1 MIHRQRFLDLQG
13 TLQAHAG
20 LWRPSPF
27 HVDRPEWCREY
38 SRLADEVLAL
48 DESTVEAFTADA
60 DAASAWV
67 AARLPVVAALGRL
80 CDLPRLPQRG
90 LPERGPHADRY
101 IPGRKL
107 DQIDA
112 FAAHGPRIETP
123 IIEWC
128 AGKGHLGRRLALIDR
143 RSVELVEINRTLCDE
158 AERLAAP
165 LEIEQTVVCG
175 DALSPGTRAGIR
187 GRVVVALHAC
197 GELHRTLVRNA
208 SGDGAHSYRIAPC
221 CYHLGADNRYRA
233 VSQDASLALDDR
245 TLRLAVTETVTAPR
259 HVRARLEQDQVRKL
273 GFIALRRELTGE
285 TARSFRPI
293 PAAWRT
299 LDFAGYCRALATREG
314 LALPAGVDWDHWEHV
329 GARRRGEVRRLEI
342 VRHAFRRALEVWLVL
357 DLVRGFEEAGF
368 VARLGT
374 FCERRLTP
382 RNLLILAERA

>member
-1 MIHRQRFLDLQG
+1 M
-13 TLQAHAG
+13 QAYAG
-20 LWRPSPF
+20 VWRPSPF
-27 HVDRPEWCREY
+27 HEDRPEWCHERPA
-38 SRLADEVLAL
+38 LADEVLGL
-48 DESTVEAFTADA
+48 DETAVETLAADA
-60 DAASAWV
+60 DAALAWV
-67 AARLPVVAALGRL
+67 GERLPVVAELGRL
-80 CDLPRLPQRG
+80 CDLPRHPQRL
-90 LPERGPHADRY
+90 LPARGAYVDRY

-107 DQIDA
+107 AQIDA
-112 FAAHGPRIETP
+112 FAAHGPRLETP
-123 IIEWC
+123 IVEWC

-143 RSVELVEINRTLCDE
+143 RPVELLEINPTLCSE

-165 LEIEQTVVCG
+165 LAVEQTVVCG
-175 DALSPGTRAGIR
+175 DALSPNARVGVR
-187 GRVVVALHAC
+187 GRAVVALHAC

-208 SGDGAHSYRIAPC
+208 FGDGAHSYRIAPC

-233 VSQDASLALDDR
+233 VSREASLALDDR

-259 HVRARLEQDQVRKL
+259 HVRSRLEQDQVRKL

-285 TARSFRPI
+285 AIRSFRPI

-299 LDFAGYCRALATREG
+299 LDFAGYCRALADREG
-314 LALPAGVDWDHWEHV
+314 VALPAGVDWGHWERE
-329 GARRRGEVRRLEI
+329 GQRRRGEVRRLEI